1 MDVSIPVTWGANWAW
16 GVPLIVLNSVVHVL
30 GLVFINETV
39 GGAMR
44 GWMHHRHFMSLFA
57 VALSGMVW
65 ATAYVLL
72 AALPDPRAGMLYS
85 LSALTTYG
93 HASALLPD
101 HWKMLGA
108 LEALNGALLFGLT
121 TAFLFAMIREVWSL
135 GSGATEEGKR

>member
-1 MDVSIPVTWGANWAW
+1 M
-16 GVPLIVLNSVVHVL
+16 PLIVLNSVVHVL

-135 GSGATEEGKR
+135 GRGATEAGKR

>member
-16 GVPLIVLNSVVHVL
+16 GVLLIVLNSVVHVL
-30 GLVFINETV
+30 GLVFMNETV

-57 VALSGMVW
+57 VALSGMVL

-108 LEALNGALLFGLT
+108 LEALRRASDDLIQALPSKRRERSGLKV
-121 TAFLFAMIREVWSL
+121 R
-135 GSGATEEGKR
+135 

>member
-1 MDVSIPVTWGANWAW
+1 VIDYMNVSIPVTWGANWAW
-16 GVPLIVLNSVVHVL
+16 GVPLTVLNSVVHVL

-57 VALSGMVW
+57 VALSGMVLLVTILHLIEAAVW

-108 LEALNGALLFGLT
+108 LEALRRASDDLIQALPVQET
-121 TAFLFAMIREVWSL
+121 
-135 GSGATEEGKR
+135 